1 VGQVVLEETVGKAE
15 TEDWEEPFLLHAI
28 LVLEVLEEME
38 VAVETGDKEVLV
50 QMELHTNFMS
60 ILEVSQWC
68 SKIFTVFLSL

>member
-1 VGQVVLEETVGKAE
+1 VGKAE
-15 TEDWEEPFLLHAI
+15 TEACEEPFLLHAI